1 MSSRAGAGDELVRI
15 GELSRR
21 VGIPVAS
28 LRAWETRYGLLSPD
42 RTRGGF
48 RLYGPD
54 DVARVVAMKANLER
68 GLSAS
73 EAARLALAESRP
85 VEDFT
90 NAPEARAELAEALA
104 RFDESAAQAILDRLF
119 ATLTVEAVLRD
130 VLVPYLHEMGEQWR
144 RGELTIGQ
152 EHFASN
158 VVRGRLMALA
168 RGWGR
173 GSGPLVVLA
182 CAEDEQHDI
191 PLLLFGLVLR
201 TYGWRVAYLGA
212 NTPLPSLVQAV
223 RELAPD
229 AVVVSGTTRGSL
241 EEHSAGLQEVALLA
255 PLYVAGAAATE
266 ELARQVRGTYLD
278 GDMFAAA
285 GGIAA
290 HQV

>member
-1 MSSRAGAGDELVRI
+1 MTSRAGAGDELVRI

-21 VGIPVAS
+21 VGVPVAS

-42 RTRGGF
+42 RTQGGF
-48 RLYGPD
+48 RLYGSD
-54 DVARVVAMKANLER
+54 DVARVRAMKANLER

-73 EAARLALAESRP
+73 EAARMALAESGP
-85 VEDFT
+85 VEEFP

-104 RFDESAAQAILDRLF
+104 RFDESAAQTILDSLF

-130 VLVPYLHEMGEQWR
+130 VVVPYLHEVGEQWR

-182 CAEDEQHDI
+182 CAEDEQHDM

-241 EEHSAGLQEVALLA
+241 EGHSAGLQEVALLA

>member
-85 VEDFT
+85 VEEFPS
-90 NAPEARAELAEALA
+90 APEARAELAEALA

-130 VLVPYLHEMGEQWR
+130 VLVPYLHEVGEQWR
-144 RGELTIGQ
+144 RGELTIAQ

-241 EEHSAGLQEVALLA
+241 EGHSAGLQEVALLA

-285 GGIAA
+285 GGVAA
-290 HQV
+290 HQA